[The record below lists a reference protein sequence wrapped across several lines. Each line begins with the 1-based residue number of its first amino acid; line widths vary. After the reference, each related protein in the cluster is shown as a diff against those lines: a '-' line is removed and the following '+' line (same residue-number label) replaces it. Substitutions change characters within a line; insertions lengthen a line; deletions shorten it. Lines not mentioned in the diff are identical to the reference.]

1 MLVTFSQHLR
11 ISMLA
16 DANTVTVLPRSVI
29 NLGADRSTVKAL
41 PIKLPK
47 HDFPLAIVTAKRRV
61 PNPAAQLLIAHLRE
75 GLRSYAA
82 SLNDTR
88 GGYR

>member
-11 ISMLA
+11 MSMLA
-16 DANTVTVLPRSVI
+16 DAKTVTVLPRSVL
-29 NLGADRSTVKAL
+29 NLGADRSAVKAL

-61 PNPAAQLLIAHLRE
+61 PNPAAELLIAHLRE
-75 GLRSYAA
+75 GLRSHAA
-82 SLNDTR
+82 SLNGIRDGHR
-88 GGYR
+88 